1 MRSRSSWK
9 LERLYLDEKKVI
21 CPTSLSEYIKD
32 LAGNLHGHQIKGIA
46 DFVFAIIEQR
56 TAVQAGL
63 AEVFGNQEAAGKR
76 LARLLRNPR
85 ISPKELSE
93 MVFEQTLKQLS
104 KVGKIRLAFDW
115 TIENKQ
121 YLLVISL
128 VRNGRAIPI
137 FWRGYEESRLKGKMK
152 LIERAML
159 KRVLKRLKTKVGKRR
174 IILTADRGF
183 AAVETFRVL
192 KREKIAFVIRVK
204 CNTLMWLKGEWQSLK
219 SIELKEDGEKQKI
232 SKVRYCKSDE
242 EMLEMAV
249 SCVKATDEA
258 GDRWYLVSNM
268 KWSAEKMVDE
278 YRRRFWIEEGFRD
291 VKWTLGFAKAR
302 IKEIRAWTRMFSLHA
317 LAMLVLASV
326 ESEIL
331 LKDEKK
337 GKEKM
342 REVASRRKGGWDI
355 SLLRATIK
363 LLKRDRSLY
372 NCLNPFIKLNLCN
385 TLQNVS

>member
-1 MRSRSSWK
+1 V
-9 LERLYLDEKKVI
+9 Y
-21 CPTSLSEYIKD
+21 
-32 LAGNLHGHQIKGIA
+32 
-46 DFVFAIIEQR
+46 AIIEQR

-76 LARLLRNPR
+76 LARLLQNPR
-85 ISPKELSE
+85 ISPKEMSE
-93 MVFEQTLKQLS
+93 MVFEQSLKQLP
-104 KVGKIRLAFDW
+104 KVGKVRLAFDW

-128 VRNGRAIPI
+128 VRNGRAIPL
-137 FWRGYEESRLKGKMK
+137 FWRGYEEHRLKGKMK
-152 LIERAML
+152 LIERGML
-159 KRVLKRLKTKVGKRR
+159 KRVLKRIKEVVGKRR

-183 AAVETFRVL
+183 ACVETFRLL
-192 KREKIAFVIRVK
+192 KRERIAFVIRVK
-204 CNTLMWLKGEWQSLK
+204 CNTLIWLKGAWESLK
-219 SIELKEDGEKQKI
+219 SIELKADGEKK
-232 SKVRYCKSDE
+232 KLGKMRYCRSNE
-242 EMLEMAV
+242 EDLEIAI
-249 SCVKATDEA
+249 SCVKASDE
-258 GDRWYLVSNM
+258 GKERWYLVSNM
-268 KWSAEKMVDE
+268 KWSAEKMVAE

-291 VKWTLGFAKAR
+291 VKWTLGFAKAK
-302 IKEIRAWTRMFSLHA
+302 IKEIRAWTRMFGLHA

-355 SLLRATIK
+355 SLIRATIK
-363 LLKRDRSLY
+363 LLKRDKSLY

>member
-1 MRSRSSWK
+1 M
-9 LERLYLDEKKVI
+9 
-21 CPTSLSEYIKD
+21 
-32 LAGNLHGHQIKGIA
+32 
-46 DFVFAIIEQR
+46 FAIIEQR

-63 AEVFGNQEAAGKR
+63 AEVFGNQEAASRRIG
-76 LARLLRNPR
+76 RLLQNPR

-93 MVFEQTLKQLS
+93 IVFEQTLKQLP

-137 FWRGYEESRLKGKMK
+137 FWRGYEESRLQGKMK

-159 KRVLKRLKTKVGKRR
+159 KRVLKRLKKVVGKRR
-174 IILTADRGF
+174 IILTADSGF
-183 AAVETFRVL
+183 ACVETFRLL

-204 CNTLMWLKGEWQSLK
+204 CNTLIRLKGEWKSLK
-219 SIELKEDGEKQKI
+219 SIELKADGEKQKI
-232 SKVRYCKSDE
+232 SQVRYCKSDE
-242 EMLEMAV
+242 ERLEMAV

-268 KWSAEKMVDE
+268 KWSAKKMVDE
-278 YRRRFWIEEGFRD
+278 YRRRFWCEEGFRD

-302 IKEIRAWTRMFSLHA
+302 IKEIKAWTRMFGLHA

-331 LKDEKK
+331 LKNEKK
-337 GKEKM
+337 GQEKM
-342 REVASRRKGGWDI
+342 KEVANRRKGGWDI
-355 SLLRATIK
+355 SLIRATIK
-363 LLKRDRSLY
+363 LLKRDKNLY

-385 TLQNVS
+385 SLQNVS

>member
-1 MRSRSSWK
+1 MK
-9 LERLYLDEKKVI
+9 KKVI

-152 LIERAML
+152 LIERAMRGAGIETVKNKGRKKANHL
-159 KRVLKRLKTKVGKRR
+159 DRR
-174 IILTADRGF
+174 SRICGSRNLQSL
-183 AAVETFRVL
+183 E
-192 KREKIAFVIRVK
+192 KRENSF
-204 CNTLMWLKGEWQSLK
+204 CHTSQMQH
-219 SIELKEDGEKQKI
+219 
-232 SKVRYCKSDE
+232 
-242 EMLEMAV
+242 
-249 SCVKATDEA
+249 
-258 GDRWYLVSNM
+258 
-268 KWSAEKMVDE
+268 
-278 YRRRFWIEEGFRD
+278 FD
-291 VKWTLGFAKAR
+291 VAQR
-302 IKEIRAWTRMFSLHA
+302 
-317 LAMLVLASV
+317 SV
-326 ESEIL
+326 EKSQ
-331 LKDEKK
+331 K
-337 GKEKM
+337 
-342 REVASRRKGGWDI
+342 
-355 SLLRATIK
+355 
-363 LLKRDRSLY
+363 Y
-372 NCLNPFIKLNLCN
+372 
-385 TLQNVS
+385 

>member
-1 MRSRSSWK
+1 M
-9 LERLYLDEKKVI
+9 LKKKI
-21 CPTSLSEYIKD
+21 ISPTSLSDYIKEIV
-32 LAGNLHGHQIKGIA
+32 GQLHGHQIKGIA
-46 DFVFAIIEQR
+46 DFVYAIIEQR

-63 AEVFGNQEAAGKR
+63 AEVFGNQEAASKR
-76 LARLLRNPR
+76 LARLLQNPR
-85 ISPKELSE
+85 ISPKEISE
-93 MVFEQTLKQLS
+93 MVFEQTLRQLP
-104 KVGKIRLAFDW
+104 KVGKVRLAFDW

-137 FWRGYEESRLKGKMK
+137 FWRGYEEHRLKGKMK

-159 KRVLKRLKTKVGKRR
+159 QRVLKRLKKVVGKRR

-183 AAVETFRVL
+183 ACVKTFRLL

-204 CNTLMWLKGEWQSLK
+204 CSTLIWLKGEWKSLK
-219 SIELKEDGEKQKI
+219 SIELEADGEKQKI
-232 SKVRYCKSDE
+232 GKVSYCRSDE
-242 EMLEMAV
+242 ESLEIAV
-249 SCVKATDEA
+249 SCVKASDE
-258 GDRWYLVSNM
+258 GKDRWYLVSNM

-278 YRRRFWIEEGFRD
+278 YRRRFWCEEGFRD
-291 VKWTLGFAKAR
+291 VKWTLGFATAR
-302 IKEIRAWTRMFSLHA
+302 IKEISAWTRMFGLHA

-326 ESEIL
+326 ESEVL

-363 LLKRDRSLY
+363 LLKRDKSLY
-372 NCLNPFIKLNLCN
+372 NCLNPFVKLNLCN